1 MHTVDTKRIIGSGRD
16 QYLVPTDCKRI
27 LYCASCCTCNMNLNS
42 YFVVEAEKDDEKE
55 NIQADVHGKRPI
67 KTSRRKGRQ
76 LTTGK
81 SDTRTTTS
89 SDQNQARQSSQGSVS
104 EEMNLIEMTSMLK
117 DLHSLSTALLTVDK
131 ENGDDSQQSL

>member
-1 MHTVDTKRIIGSGRD
+1 MNQII
-16 QYLVPTDCKRI
+16 
-27 LYCASCCTCNMNLNS
+27 S

-55 NIQADVHGKRPI
+55 NRQTDVHGKI
-67 KTSRRKGRQ
+67 KTSRRKGKQ
-76 LTTGK
+76 LISGK

-89 SDQNQARQSSQGSVS
+89 SDQNQARQSCQGSVS
-104 EEMNLIEMTSMLK
+104 EEMNLMEMTSMLK

>member
-1 MHTVDTKRIIGSGRD
+1 MNQII
-16 QYLVPTDCKRI
+16 
-27 LYCASCCTCNMNLNS
+27 S

-55 NIQADVHGKRPI
+55 NRQTDVHGKRPI
-67 KTSRRKGRQ
+67 KTSRRKGKQ
-76 LTTGK
+76 LISGK

-89 SDQNQARQSSQGSVS
+89 SDQNPARQSSQGSVS
-104 EEMNLIEMTSMLK
+104 EEMNLMEMTSMLK